1 MNNLELL
8 KSNGVNVDQAIELLG
23 DVDMYNDVLSD
34 FLDEAV
40 GRLSDMEGLKNSSDM
55 ANYAILAHSMKS
67 DSKYLGFSKLA
78 EISLAHEL
86 KGKEN
91 DAQFVIDNFEELK
104 QETNRIL
111 NVVREYLGK

>member
-1 MNNLELL
+1 MNNLDLL
-8 KSNGVNVDQAIELLG
+8 KNNGINVDQSIELLG

-67 DSKYLGFSKLA
+67 DSKYLGFTKLA

-91 DAQFVIDNFEELK
+91 DSQFVNDNFEELR

-111 NVVREYLGK
+111 SVVREYLGK